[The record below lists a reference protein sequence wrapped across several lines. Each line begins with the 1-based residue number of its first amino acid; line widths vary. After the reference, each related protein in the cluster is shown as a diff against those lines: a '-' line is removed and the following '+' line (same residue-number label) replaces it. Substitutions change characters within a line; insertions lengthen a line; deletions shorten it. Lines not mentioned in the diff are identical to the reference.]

1 MTRISN
7 REEFG
12 RKIFSRT
19 VKTLR
24 QNVKSWQHF
33 DLSMIEGVS
42 TKWLFV
48 RERSWIVIGGL
59 FEIGLLGPLNSI
71 SFPRLKI
78 LQLLCLSAILWIY
91 SAVSVGKSRRKMVK
105 GVPAQLYSIQ
115 THPLRRLVDNSI
127 QKSDFGT
134 LCWWKVPVL
143 ILKSL
148 WSTLNVQSTSFLK
161 IRSTLVRCNLV
172 LEPWV
177 VGQTSELSSSHLS
190 SGARTPQEEGQLVS
204 EALT

>member
-78 LQLLCLSAILWIY
+78 LQLLGSSAIFSSL
-91 SAVSVGKSRRKMVK
+91 SGESRRKMVK
-105 GVPAQLYSIQ
+105 GVPAQQYSNPCFEASSGRQYPI
-115 THPLRRLVDNSI
+115 
-127 QKSDFGT
+127 
-134 LCWWKVPVL
+134 KVWFCNPVL
-143 ILKSL
+143 A
-148 WSTLNVQSTSFLK
+148 
-161 IRSTLVRCNLV
+161 RSACPNPPVPLVNSQC
-172 LEPWV
+172 PK
-177 VGQTSELSSSHLS
+177 
-190 SGARTPQEEGQLVS
+190 
-204 EALT
+204 